1 MKKIRYILSGLILF
15 MMQVSLANT
24 EILSDNEI
32 KQKIIRFI
40 APVCAESMIDGELID
55 TYYINGN
62 TNRLLRILSDMVKT
76 NDEWICTQTMFEYSK
91 YATKSELPFLYSCAT
106 NSMCGDRALNT
117 IISLDGIS
125 SNLLQTV
132 GQYFSITN
140 GFSVDDD
147 SNRSRFAENLL
158 KRVYRTESLLPYREQ
173 VFNMTREFALNVNLM
188 HVSVDKALMRVDP
201 TYENSKR
208 RLNVM
213 RGAKERCISEFL
225 TNYVTNVINK
235 LEIYPEE
242 NLPD

>member
-1 MKKIRYILSGLILF
+1 
-15 MMQVSLANT
+15 
-24 EILSDNEI
+24 
-32 KQKIIRFI
+32 
-40 APVCAESMIDGELID
+40 
-55 TYYINGN
+55 
-62 TNRLLRILSDMVKT
+62 MVKT

-147 SNRSRFAENLL
+147 ANRSRFAEDLL
-158 KRVYRTESLLPYREQ
+158 KRVYRTEALLPYRER

-213 RGAKERCISEFL
+213 RGAKERCISDFL

>member
-1 MKKIRYILSGLILF
+1 MKNTLIITVLLIVRFAFAETQIASDEEVKKDIIFYIQPKCSQSRNDTKL
-15 MMQVSLANT
+15 V
-24 EILSDNEI
+24 
-32 KQKIIRFI
+32 
-40 APVCAESMIDGELID
+40 D
-55 TYYINGN
+55 TYFINGN
-62 TNRLLRILSDMVKT
+62 TNRLLRLLSDLIKT
-76 NDEWICTQTMFEYSK
+76 NDEWICTRSMWQYGK

-147 SNRSRFAENLL
+147 ANRSRFAEDLL

-188 HVSVDKALMRVDP
+188 HVSVDKALMRADP

-213 RGAKERCISEFL
+213 RGAKERCISDFL

>member
-1 MKKIRYILSGLILF
+1 MKTTLIITVLLIMQFAFAETLIASDEEVKKDIIFYIQPKCSQSRNDTKL
-15 MMQVSLANT
+15 V
-24 EILSDNEI
+24 
-32 KQKIIRFI
+32 
-40 APVCAESMIDGELID
+40 D
-55 TYYINGN
+55 TYFINGN
-62 TNRLLRILSDMVKT
+62 TNRLLRLLSDLIKT
-76 NDEWICTQTMFEYSK
+76 NDEWICTRSMWQYGK

-147 SNRSRFAENLL
+147 ANRSRFAEDLL
-158 KRVYRTESLLPYREQ
+158 KRVYRTEALLPYRER

-213 RGAKERCISEFL
+213 RGAKERCISDFL